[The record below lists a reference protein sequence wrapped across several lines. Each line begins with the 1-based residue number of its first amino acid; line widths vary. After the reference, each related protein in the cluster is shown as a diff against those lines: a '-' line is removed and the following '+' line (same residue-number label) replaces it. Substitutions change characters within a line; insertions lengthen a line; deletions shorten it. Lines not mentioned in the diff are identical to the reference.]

1 MNIAFCLFKYFPFG
15 GLQRDFMRIAK
26 TCVARGHEVHVYTS
40 SWEGEKETGLHIHLL
55 PLIGKQNHTRNLSFA
70 NQVHAQRKKRHH
82 DILVGFNKMPG
93 LDIYYAADVC
103 YQARVREKYNSWW
116 YRLLPRYRQLQ
127 SMEKS
132 IFAAGQTTRI
142 ILISKNQQKDFMH
155 YYQTEAQR
163 FHFVTPGI
171 ARDRIAPANAAEIRN
186 GIRAQWQIKNK
197 DSLLL
202 MVGSGFKTKGLDRAI
217 KGLAAL
223 PESLRQHAYLFVIGN
238 DKPAAFQKLA
248 RQLHVSERVKF
259 LGGRDDVANFLL
271 AADVLVHPAY
281 HENTGT
287 VLLEAVVSGLPV
299 LTVDACG
306 YAHYIA
312 EAKAGLVLATP
323 FVQDKYNALLQH
335 MLVSPEAQEWKQ
347 NALNFAQ
354 SADIYS
360 LPEKTVDYIEQ
371 VGRERVSAS

>member
-15 GLQRDFMRIAK
+15 GLQRDFIRIAK
-26 TCVARGHEVHVYTS
+26 ACVARGHEVHVYTS

-142 ILISKNQQKDFMH
+142 ILISKNQQKEFMH
-155 YYQTEAQR
+155 YYHTEAQR

-217 KGLAAL
+217 KSLAAL

-248 RQLHVSERVKF
+248 QQLHVSERVKF
-259 LGGRDDVANFLL
+259 LGGRNDVANFLL

-312 EAKAGLVLATP
+312 EAKAGLVLAAP

-335 MLVSPEAQEWKQ
+335 MLVSPEAHEWKQ
-347 NALNFAQ
+347 NALNFAH